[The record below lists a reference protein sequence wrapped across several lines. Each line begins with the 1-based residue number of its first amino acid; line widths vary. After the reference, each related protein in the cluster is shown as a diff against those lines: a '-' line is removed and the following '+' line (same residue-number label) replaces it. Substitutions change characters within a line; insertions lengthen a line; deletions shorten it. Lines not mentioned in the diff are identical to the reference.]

1 MKRILPVVFSFLLSF
16 LLTACERSTPAEV
29 PAAATPAGAPPPV
42 EVVPVASETLHLV
55 IDLPGELTPYQ
66 AVAIYPRVSGFLE
79 DIRVDRGSKVRHG
92 EVLARLSAPELA
104 AQRAEATSR
113 ATGARSTM
121 DRLRAASST
130 PGAVAGH
137 DLELADATLKAEEA
151 RVSSLKSLESYLVI
165 RAPFDGAVTE
175 RNVHP
180 GALVGP
186 PAGPGAMPML
196 RIEQLGRLR
205 LTVAVPESDV
215 AAIGEGSPAEF
226 TVAAWPGRRFSGTVS
241 RVSRAIDPKTRTMPV
256 ELDVNNADG
265 GLASGMY
272 ASVRWPIARRAP
284 SLLVPATAIA
294 QTTERTF
301 VDRVGPDGTVEQV
314 AVRRGAAIGER
325 VEVIGAISAGDMVLR
340 RGSEELQTGV
350 RVTPRRS
357 VPDGGAS
364 R

>member
-1 MKRILPVVFSFLLSF
+1 MKRFIPALLCLF
-16 LLTACERSTPAEV
+16 VACDRSSPAEAPA
-29 PAAATPAGAPPPV
+29 PAASAGPPPTV
-42 EVVPVASETLHLV
+42 EVIPVASEMLHLA
-55 IDLPGELTPYQ
+55 IDLPGELTPYE

-79 DIRVDRGSKVRHG
+79 DVRVDRGSKVHRG

-104 AQRAEATSR
+104 AQRAEATSK

-151 RVSSLKSLESYLVI
+151 RVSSLKSLESYLVV

-186 PAGPGAMPML
+186 PTGAGAMPML

-205 LTVAVPESDV
+205 LTVAVPEIDV
-215 AAIGEGSPAEF
+215 ASIGEGAPAEF
-226 TVAAWPGRRFSGTVS
+226 TVSPWPGKRFSGTVS

-256 ELDVNNADG
+256 ELEVDNHDG
-265 GLASGMY
+265 RLASGMY
-272 ASVRWPIARRAP
+272 ASVRWPIARRTP
-284 SLLVPATAIA
+284 SLLVPATSVA

-301 VDRVGPDGTVEQV
+301 VDRVRSDGTVEQV
-314 AVRRGAAIGER
+314 PVRRGAVVGER
-325 VEVIGAISAGDMVLR
+325 VEVTGSLAAGDLVFR
-340 RGSEELQTGV
+340 RGSEEMQSGTHV
-350 RVTPRRS
+350 VTKRAA
-357 VPDGGAS
+357 PDGGAK
-364 R
+364 